1 MNQEINR
8 LPVRVAAGIVVAAP
22 LLLLSACTPTVK
34 VKHEVEPIHLT
45 ADINIRVDRQLDEF
59 FAFQDQAAA
68 TQPGASSTTQ
78 TAQTAEGDLK

>member
-1 MNQEINR
+1 MNEPIR
-8 LPVRVAAGIVVAAP
+8 AVPVKLAASLMAVVP
-22 LLLLSACTPTVK
+22 LLLLSGCTPTVK

-45 ADINIRVDRQLDEF
+45 ADINIRVDRELDEF

-78 TAQTAEGDLK
+78 TAQTAEGVLK